1 MKIVFRPENFERAY
15 NAIETQISL
24 LSFWVDCN
32 LSPDDGGD
40 IIRITLACVY
50 EQLKE
55 MARATEETE
64 SSGIALHFLQAKTQE
79 IQNELQKKNLEN
91 KCLFQSLENAVKNL
105 GDAANAVKKINAEE
119 VQF

>member
-15 NAIETQISL
+15 SAIETQISL
-24 LSFWVDCN
+24 LRLWVDCN
-32 LSPDDGGD
+32 LSPDDGD
-40 IIRITLACVY
+40 IIRNSLACVY
-50 EQLKE
+50 GQLKE

-64 SSGIALHFLQAKTQE
+64 SSAKILHFLRASALE
-79 IQNELQKKNLEN
+79 IQNELQNKKSEN
-91 KCLFQSLENAVKNL
+91 ECLFQHLEIAIKNL

>member
-15 NAIETQISL
+15 SAIETQISL
-24 LSFWVDCN
+24 LNLWIDCN

-40 IIRITLACVY
+40 IIRNSLACVY
-50 EQLKE
+50 GQLKE

-64 SSGIALHFLQAKTQE
+64 SSSKTLHFLQAKTLE
-79 IQNELQKKNLEN
+79 IRNELQNKKSEN
-91 KCLFQSLENAVKNL
+91 KCLFQHLENAIENL
-105 GDAANAVKKINAEE
+105 GAAANAVKKINAEE

>member
-15 NAIETQISL
+15 SAIETQISL
-24 LSFWVDCN
+24 LNLWIDCN
-32 LSPDDGGD
+32 LALDDGHD
-40 IIRITLACVY
+40 IIHDTLTCIH

-64 SSGIALHFLQAKTQE
+64 SSSKTLHFLQAKTLE
-79 IQNELQKKNLEN
+79 IRNELQNKKSEN
-91 KCLFQSLENAVKNL
+91 ECLFQHLESAIKNL